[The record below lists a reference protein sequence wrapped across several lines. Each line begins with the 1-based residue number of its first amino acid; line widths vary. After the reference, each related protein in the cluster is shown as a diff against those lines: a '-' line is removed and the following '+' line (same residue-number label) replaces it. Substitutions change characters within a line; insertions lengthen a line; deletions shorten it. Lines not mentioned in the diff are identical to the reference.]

1 MKFFDGLSTEEI
13 EVRVWAGVVLSMVGI
28 LVVSA
33 VSMVLSIAFV
43 PQDDVLKPVDAKF
56 LDITEKIILMIISGL
71 AGFLGRSY
79 IQKAL
84 NKDDKKE
91 EEGGDAGTP

>member
-1 MKFFDGLSTEEI
+1 MRMSVEEI
-13 EVRVWAGVVLSMVGI
+13 EIRVWATVVLGMVFI
-28 LVVSA
+28 LTVAA

-43 PQDDVLKPVDAKF
+43 PQEELLKPVDAKF

-79 IQKAL
+79 ISKAL
-84 NKDDKKE
+84 HKEKDE
-91 EEGGDAGTP
+91 TNGPVA

>member
-1 MKFFDGLSTEEI
+1 MSIFKNMNTEEI
-13 EVRVWAGVVLSMVGI
+13 EVRVWATVVLSMVAI
-28 LVVSA
+28 LVIAA

-43 PQDDVLKPVDAKF
+43 PQEEILKPVDAKF

-79 IQKAL
+79 IHKVL
-84 NKDDKKE
+84 HKE
-91 EEGGDAGTP
+91 EEADNGSAP